1 MKTSGK
7 FSLLL
12 TIVLLLGV
20 ELNSAQQMSV
30 KPFSVTQSNLI
41 NELKA
46 IKISS
51 PKISDA
57 DFSKQANLLLEKQGI
72 NFVFA
77 FDGATCQK
85 IEAAKTKLKDPNAP
99 LNLKTTLKSPLGESA
114 SLLLPEPI
122 FDTSECVPCRVSLP
136 VFEATTQ
143 DFVTS
148 VEGKNIKFYLPS
160 NFKINE
166 VSLVDNKDLKTVKK
180 SWKIPFRTTPLSISD
195 SGNIIYLGF
204 AEPEL
209 KDLTLL
215 IYSEGVF
222 QFAPKSEID
231 LDKKSALVKDFPKD
245 AGNPNL
251 SFIKFTMGEIV
262 QILKFSTACGN

>member
-1 MKTSGK
+1 MIHTNKLII
-7 FSLLL
+7 LLL
-12 TIVLLLGV
+12 IFFIGTEI
-20 ELNSAQQMSV
+20 NSAQQTTF

-41 NELKA
+41 NDLKA
-46 IKISS
+46 IKTSN
-51 PKISDA
+51 PKITDIE
-57 DFSKQANLLLEKQGI
+57 FSKMANLLLEKEGI

-77 FDGATCQK
+77 FDAATCQK
-85 IEAAKTKLKDPNAP
+85 IEAAKSKLKDPNAP
-99 LNLKTTLKSPLGESA
+99 LNLKTTLKSPLGENA

-166 VSLVDNKDLKTVKK
+166 VSLVDDKDLKTVKK

-195 SGNIIYLGF
+195 SGNILYLGF

-209 KDLTLL
+209 KDLALM
-215 IYSEGVF
+215 IFNEGVF
-222 QFAPKSEID
+222 QFTSKSEID
-231 LDKKSALVKDFPKD
+231 TDKKGSPIKDFPKD
-245 AGNPNL
+245 ATNPNL
-251 SFIKFTMGEIV
+251 AFLKFKSGEIV
-262 QILKFSTACGN
+262 QTLKFSTGCAN